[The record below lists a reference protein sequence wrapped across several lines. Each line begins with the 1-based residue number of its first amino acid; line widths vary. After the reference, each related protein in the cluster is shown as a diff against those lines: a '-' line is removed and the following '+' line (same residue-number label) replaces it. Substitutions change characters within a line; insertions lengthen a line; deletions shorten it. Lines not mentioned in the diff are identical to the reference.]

1 MTREQCLTT
10 LLSHR
15 ERFRSFLARRV
26 ADPAHVEE
34 LLQSALTRA
43 LERAGTRKSR
53 GERELL
59 GWFFRVL
66 RNAVVDHYR
75 ARAVE
80 ERALARVAR
89 ERIGE
94 VREAEAAATLCA
106 CMGEVLSSLK
116 PEYAQIIRLVDLEER
131 NVGHVA
137 AEVGITPNNA
147 AVRLHRG
154 RKALGQELRRSCGAC
169 AEQGC
174 LDCSCRRPAAA
185 S

>member
-1 MTREQCLTT
+1 MSS

-15 ERFRSFLARRV
+15 ELFLSFLARRV

-34 LLQSALTRA
+34 LLQAALTRA
-43 LERAGTRKSR
+43 LEQSGTRKAR

-89 ERIGE
+89 ERSDE
-94 VREAEAAATLCA
+94 VMVAEDTATLCA
-106 CMGEVLSSLK
+106 CMGEVLSNLK
-116 PEYAQIIRLVDLEER
+116 PEYAEIVRLVDLEER

-174 LDCSCRRPAAA
+174 LDCSCRRAAA
-185 S
+185 AT